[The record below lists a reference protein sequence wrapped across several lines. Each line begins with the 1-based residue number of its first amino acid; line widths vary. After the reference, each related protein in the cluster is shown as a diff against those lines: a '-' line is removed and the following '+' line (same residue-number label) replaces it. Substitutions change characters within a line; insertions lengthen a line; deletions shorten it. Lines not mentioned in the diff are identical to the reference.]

1 MVNWDFFTH
10 EDSKQYRES
19 HSMEQ
24 KEILDKELKERM
36 VTQNQWI

>member
-1 MVNWDFFTH
+1 MINWDLFTDG
-10 EDSKQYRES
+10 DSKQSRES